1 MNFLKNVNP
10 VGAIADFRDVVRAS
24 GSNSWWITLVALAI
38 TTGLFSLIAKDVW
51 YKPPPK
57 PEITWITTFAP
68 DRTEAEIVASNIAN
82 QKRKDALAADQAKRE
97 EEVRNIYKKIGQ
109 ASGMDVQATERQAAA
124 ERAAAEAKR
133 KREQAEALE
142 RLRQSELAGKR

>member
-1 MNFLKNVNP
+1 MNFLKNANP
-10 VGAIADFRDVVRAS
+10 VGAIADFREVFRSA
-24 GSNSWWITLVALAI
+24 GNNRWWIAIVAFAI
-38 TTGLFSLIAKDVW
+38 TIGLFSTMAWEVW

-57 PEITWITTFAP
+57 PEVTWITSYAP

-82 QKRKDALAADQAKRE
+82 QKRKDALAAEQAKRE
-97 EEVRNIYKKIGQ
+97 EEVRNIYRKIGA
-109 ASGMDVQATERQAAA
+109 ASGMDVAKVEREAAA
-124 ERAAAEAKR
+124 ERAAAETKR